1 MNELLLERSTGNL
14 GPNAFA
20 RFQTTQLLRSFRPAP
35 HLRFDGGEAGVGGAA
50 SPSDDESSAD
60 QPPVALWA
68 HQAGVNALALE
79 RFDGRILVS
88 GGSDATIR
96 IWDLEQSPDPHR
108 PHTYHPVAQIARGE
122 AAPPLP
128 PSAAR
133 ASSRGRTPSAAAAPV
148 TPGAHRFGITHLS
161 FYPFDSAAFLSSS
174 YDQTLKLWSTHTA
187 QLSGSFGLG
196 SKVYTH
202 AVSPVASHLLVAC
215 GTQHPAVRLVDLRSG
230 AAVQSLVAPG
240 QVGGSAGAVLAV
252 AWSPRHAHVLASGTT
267 DGAVRI
273 WDVRR
278 ASGLVGLLDQEDSL
292 GISVRSRARATDAA
306 AATATTG
313 FAELQQRGIR
323 MSARAHTGAVNGL
336 AWTDDGA
343 FIVSAGHDQ
352 RIRVWDAATGA
363 NTLAS
368 FGPTIRNRAIG
379 TAHGMFVTPAG
390 LTPPRS
396 ELLAWPNEN
405 EILLLDLHRGSV
417 VSRLRGMGPTVAAV
431 RSRGGA
437 GERTVRNR
445 VTSMVW
451 RGAGGGG
458 GSSGVVMGG
467 AGAPGG
473 IYSGHLDGQI
483 RAWMPAVEG
492 DDAEDEDTSA
502 QDMVEE
508 KTKKRKAIDDAFRSL
523 MGRQVTFT

>member
-1 MNELLLERSTGNL
+1 MNELLFERSTGNL

-20 RFQTTQLLRSFRPAP
+20 RLQTTQQLRSFRPAP
-35 HLRFDGGEAGVGGAA
+35 HHRFDGGETGVSGSADDADG
-50 SPSDDESSAD
+50 DDEPAVS
-60 QPPVALWA
+60 LWA

-96 IWDLEQSPDPHR
+96 IWDLEQSPSPHE
-108 PHTYHPVAQIARGE
+108 PHTYRPVAQIARGD
-122 AAPPLP
+122 APALP
-128 PSAAR
+128 TSAPN
-133 ASSRGRTPSAAAAPV
+133 SSRRPAAAATAPA

-174 YDQTLKLWSTHTA
+174 YDQTLKLWSTHTT
-187 QLSGSFGLG
+187 QLSGSFSLG

-202 AVSPVASHLLVAC
+202 AVSPIASHLLVAC

-252 AWSPRHAHVLASGTT
+252 AWSPRHEHVLASGST
-267 DGAVRI
+267 DGAVRL

-292 GISVRSRARATDAA
+292 GIDVRAA
-306 AATATTG
+306 QTGGRTATTG
-313 FAELQQRGIR
+313 FAELQQRRIR

-336 AWTDDGA
+336 TWSDDGA

-379 TAHGMFVTPAG
+379 AVHGMFVTPVG

-396 ELLAWPNEN
+396 ELLVWPNEN

-417 VSRLRGMGPTVAAV
+417 VTRLRGMGPTVAAV
-431 RSRGGA
+431 RARGGA

-445 VTSMVW
+445 VTSLVW

-467 AGAPGG
+467 TGAPGG

-483 RAWMPAVEG
+483 RAWMPALEG
-492 DDAEDEDTSA
+492 DEEEDEDTSA
-502 QDMVEE
+502 QEVVEE

-523 MGRQVTFT
+523 MGRQITFT

>member
-1 MNELLLERSTGNL
+1 MNELLFERSTGNL

-20 RFQTTQLLRSFRPAP
+20 RLQTTQLLRSFGPAP
-35 HLRFDGGEAGVGGAA
+35 HFRFDGGETGVTSTADV
-50 SPSDDESSAD
+50 DDD
-60 QPPVALWA
+60 QPPVSLWA
-68 HQAGVNALALE
+68 HQSGVNALALD

-96 IWDLEQSPDPHR
+96 IWDLDQSPSTHE
-108 PHTYHPVAQIARGE
+108 PHTYRRVAQIARGDAPTLPALPSSTSSSSRPRQPP
-122 AAPPLP
+122 AAPD
-128 PSAAR
+128 A
-133 ASSRGRTPSAAAAPV
+133 
-148 TPGAHRFGITHLS
+148 AHRFGITHLS

-174 YDQTLKLWSTHTA
+174 YDQTLKLWSTPTA
-187 QLSGSFGLG
+187 QLSGSFALG

-202 AVSPVASHLLVAC
+202 AASPIASHLLVAC

-252 AWSPRHAHVLASGTT
+252 AWSPRHEHVLASGTV

-292 GISVRSRARATDAA
+292 GIAVRAQTGGGSSST
-306 AATATTG
+306 TTTG
-313 FAELQQRGIR
+313 FAELQRRGIR

-368 FGPTIRNRAIG
+368 FGPTIRNRAV
-379 TAHGMFVTPAG
+379 AAVHGMFVSPTG
-390 LTPPRS
+390 LTPPGR
-396 ELLAWPNEN
+396 ELLVWPNEN
-405 EILLLDLHRGSV
+405 EILLLDLHGGSV
-417 VSRLRGMGPTVAAV
+417 VTRLRGTGPVVAAV
-431 RSRGGA
+431 RARGGA
-437 GERTVRNR
+437 GGERTVRNR
-445 VTSMVW
+445 VTSLVW
-451 RGAGGGG
+451 RGAGGAG

-483 RAWMPAVEG
+483 RAWMPAVQGNDE
-492 DDAEDEDTSA
+492 EDEDTAA
-502 QDMVEE
+502 QEAVET

-523 MGRQVTFT
+523 MGRQVTFS

>member
-1 MNELLLERSTGNL
+1 MNELLFERSTGNL

-20 RFQTTQLLRSFRPAP
+20 RLQTTQLLRSFRPAP
-35 HLRFDGGEAGVGGAA
+35 HFRFDGGETGISGNHE
-50 SPSDDESSAD
+50 DDDDDPA
-60 QPPVALWA
+60 VALWA
-68 HQAGVNALALE
+68 HQAGVNALALD

-96 IWDLEQSPDPHR
+96 IWDLEQAPNPHE
-108 PHTYHPVAQIARGE
+108 PHTYRPVAQIARGD
-122 AAPPLP
+122 APALP
-128 PSAAR
+128 TPAPN
-133 ASSRGRTPSAAAAPV
+133 SSRRPAAPV
-148 TPGAHRFGITHLS
+148 ASATTPGAHRFGITHLS

-174 YDQTLKLWSTHTA
+174 YDQTLKLWSTRTA
-187 QLSGSFGLG
+187 QLSGSFSLG

-202 AVSPVASHLLVAC
+202 AASPVASHLLVAC

-252 AWSPRHAHVLASGTT
+252 AWSPRHEHVLASGTT

-292 GISVRSRARATDAA
+292 GIGVRAA
-306 AATATTG
+306 QTVGGRTAATG

-323 MSARAHTGAVNGL
+323 ISARAHTGAVNGL

-368 FGPTIRNRAIG
+368 FGPTIRNRAVG
-379 TAHGMFVTPAG
+379 TVHGMFVTPVG
-390 LTPPRS
+390 LTPPRG
-396 ELLAWPNEN
+396 ELLVWPNEN
-405 EILLLDLHRGSV
+405 EILVLDLHGGSV
-417 VSRLRGMGPTVAAV
+417 VTRLRGTGPTVAAV
-431 RSRGGA
+431 RARAGA

-445 VTSMVW
+445 VTSLVW

-467 AGAPGG
+467 SGAPGG

-483 RAWMPAVEG
+483 RAWMPVVEG
-492 DDAEDEDTSA
+492 QDEEDEDTTA
-502 QDMVEE
+502 QEAVEE

-523 MGRQVTFT
+523 MGRQITFT

>member
-20 RFQTTQLLRSFRPAP
+20 RLQTTQLLRSFRPAP
-35 HLRFDGGEAGVGGAA
+35 HFRFDGGETGLGGGA
-50 SPSDDESSAD
+50 SPSDDDSSA
-60 QPPVALWA
+60 VSLWA

-96 IWDLEQSPDPHR
+96 IWDLEQNPNAHQ
-108 PHTYHPVAQIARGE
+108 PHTYRPVAHIARAE
-122 AAPPLP
+122 APPAP
-128 PSAAR
+128 TSAAR
-133 ASSRGRTPSAAAAPV
+133 GASRRPPAAAAAAAPPS
-148 TPGAHRFGITHLS
+148 THGAHRFGITHLS

-202 AVSPVASHLLVAC
+202 AASPIASHLLVAC

-252 AWSPRHAHVLASGTT
+252 AWSPRHEHVLASGTT

-292 GISVRSRARATDAA
+292 GISVRGRSGAA

-323 MSARAHTGAVNGL
+323 MSARAHTGPVNGL
-336 AWTDDGA
+336 TWTDDGA
-343 FIVSAGHDQ
+343 FIVSAGLDQ

-379 TAHGMFVTPAG
+379 TAHGMFVTPTG

-417 VSRLRGMGPTVAAV
+417 VSRLRGVGPTVAAV
-431 RSRGGA
+431 QSRGGA

-467 AGAPGG
+467 TGAPGG

-483 RAWMPAVEG
+483 RAWVPAVEG

-502 QDMVEE
+502 QDLVEE